1 MRNKF
6 HSDLLLPGPNK
17 QSFLLHIPSLSALS
31 SLTSSPPLSP
41 PDFLPPF
48 PPSVCLVC
56 WHFIYLWS
64 WHPWLTICQ
73 TAPLPNLF
81 PLNHLKALVSVLTQL
96 PRLQSGFFVMPT
108 YGFDCFPSSFCF
120 CLFILLRVDAINL
133 VWEIRGG
140 RRRGGG
146 AASSPI
152 ITRQNSCAA
161 FKRMCSDD
169 SNCVDKVWA
178 RASQPLYGSE
188 ASLNQMSWTSHWQ
201 LGQGGQTPSLQTA
214 SNQEHKQGRKKENM
228 TGKRE
233 VRWQMKLNQRRKTE
247 SDETKQNGMKGIL

>member
-1 MRNKF
+1 M
-6 HSDLLLPGPNK
+6 HV
-17 QSFLLHIPSLSALS
+17 PSLSALS
-31 SLTSSPPLSP
+31 SLASSPPLSP

-48 PPSVCLVC
+48 PPSVCVVC

-81 PLNHLKALVSVLTQL
+81 PLNHLKTLVNVRTQL

-108 YGFDCFPSSFCF
+108 YGFDCSRSSFCF

-152 ITRQNSCAA
+152 ITRQNSRTALKA
-161 FKRMCSDD
+161 ICSDV
-169 SNCVDKVWA
+169 SNCVDKYEHGRRSHWA
-178 RASQPLYGSE
+178 RVGQVPNKWAELVSGS
-188 ASLNQMSWTSHWQ
+188 WVKVVRRCHY
-201 LGQGGQTPSLQTA
+201 
-214 SNQEHKQGRKKENM
+214 KKPRIKSVN
-228 TGKRE
+228 E
-233 VRWQMKLNQRRKTE
+233 VGRRKTW
-247 SDETKQNGMKGIL
+247 